1 MQWLIF
7 FIVIFTSLAVSA
19 QVEVTNPNPDVF
31 LDSRKYLYLDA
42 ENPVIITTGGLKSVK
57 VTMINGTIK
66 KTDVPGKYLATPD
79 ENSFF
84 STIILTAKKYR
95 EEFHFDHKELPR
107 PKAVLAG
114 LRNEDGVVLFFKS
127 TAGVMALIENFPIQV
142 SFKVDSFQIT
152 IWDSLSEK
160 THMNIGAKWDET
172 TKQMINT
179 LRQGMYVNI
188 TNVHVSGLRRKYIL
202 EQNITHFLR

>member
-1 MQWLIF
+1 M
-7 FIVIFTSLAVSA
+7 FTSLAISA
-19 QVEVTNPNPDVF
+19 QVEVINPSPDVF
-31 LDSRKYLYLDA
+31 LDSRKYLYVDA
-42 ENPVIITTGGLKSVK
+42 ENPIIITTGRLKSVK

-79 ENSFF
+79 ENSF
-84 STIILTAKKYR
+84 SSQIILTAKKYR

-114 LRNEDGVVLFFKS
+114 PRNKDGVVFFFRS
-127 TAGVMALIENFPIQV
+127 TGLIAFIENFPIQV

-152 IWDSLSEK
+152 VWDSLSEK
-160 THMNIGAKWDET
+160 THMNIGPKWDET
-172 TKQMINT
+172 TKQMINAI
-179 LRQGMYVNI
+179 RQGMYVNI

-202 EQNITHFLR
+202 SENITAYIR